1 MSSSPPGPGS
11 NRTVFSPSPLQKSRA
26 DAPPAAAPPPQA
38 AVIMQDF
45 ARSPGGDFKAR
56 NPLTASCA
64 ALLALLASV
73 RSGRAR
79 LPLPQLH
86 AKVTA
91 AITAFKQQI
100 QAVVPEEHARRA
112 VYALAATADDIA
124 LNLPGQDADAAEWAR
139 RSMMVNFFQEAIG
152 GDRFWRLLEEM
163 LARPAD
169 FPDLLELYHACMA
182 AGFEGRYR
190 VTADGKRAHQELMAK
205 VYRALPHAGAV
216 SATELSPRW
225 KGVDAPAKPIGF
237 WSPLLLAAVAFAG
250 LLLVIFVTLRLIL
263 AGTGGPAMAALDSIN
278 PKQPLRL
285 SRAAPVA
292 PPPSDAQ
299 LERIRTF
306 LAPEIQQGLV
316 KVIEDASTVRVRTT
330 VGQLFKSGSDVV
342 LPERLDLF
350 RRIGAALNTEPG
362 PVHIE
367 GYTDAAKLR
376 GLTFPD
382 NFSLSKA
389 RAEAAASIIRAVLQD
404 PSRIVTEG
412 YGADQPIAS
421 NDTPDGMAQNR
432 RVEVVV
438 ERRS

>member
-1 MSSSPPGPGS
+1 MSSTPPGPGS

-26 DAPPAAAPPPQA
+26 ETPAAAPAQP
-38 AVIMQDF
+38 AVVMQEF
-45 ARSPGGDFKAR
+45 ARPPGGGFQAR
-56 NPLTASCA
+56 NPLMEASG

-100 QAVVPEEHARRA
+100 QASVPEDHARRA

-124 LNLPGQDADAAEWAR
+124 LNLPGQEADAAEWAR
-139 RSMMVNFFQEAIG
+139 RSMMVHFFQEAIG
-152 GDRFWRLLEEM
+152 GDRFWRLLDEM
-163 LARPAD
+163 LARPAE
-169 FPDLLELYHACMA
+169 FTDLLELYHACMA

-190 VTADGKRAHQELMAK
+190 VTADGKRGHQELMAK
-205 VYRALPHAGAV
+205 VYRALPHAASV
-216 SATELSPRW
+216 SAVELSPRW
-225 KGVDAPAKPIGF
+225 RGVDAPAKSIGF
-237 WSPLLLAAVAFAG
+237 WSPLLLAAVAAAG
-250 LLLVIFVTLRLIL
+250 LLLVIYVILRLVL
-263 AGTGGPAMAALDSIN
+263 AGTGGPAMAALDAIN

-299 LERIRTF
+299 MDRIRTF

-342 LPERLDLF
+342 LPERVDLF

-362 PVHIE
+362 PIHIE

-389 RAEAAASIIRAVLQD
+389 RAVAAAAIIRGTLQD
-404 PSRIVTEG
+404 SGRIVTEG